1 LVVWRLNLSDAAIRS
16 LYPDETAA
24 RRCSGASFS
33 AQYADGRGR
42 SCPND
47 TLTANRARLDGGE
60 RFIELAAQ
68 SAFAGAAFP
77 QSQAAYAGA

>member
-1 LVVWRLNLSDAAIRS
+1 
-16 LYPDETAA
+16 
-24 RRCSGASFS
+24 
-33 AQYADGRGR
+33 
-42 SCPND
+42 
-47 TLTANRARLDGGE
+47 LDGGE